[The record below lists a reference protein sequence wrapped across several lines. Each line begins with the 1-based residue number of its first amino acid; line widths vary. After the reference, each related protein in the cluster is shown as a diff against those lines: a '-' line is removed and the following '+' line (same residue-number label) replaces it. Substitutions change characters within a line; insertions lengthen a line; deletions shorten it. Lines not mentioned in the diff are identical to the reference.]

1 MSAELELLP
10 LETLSEAAE
19 CLKVI
24 AHPVRLRMV
33 EILMQG
39 EFPVHELARMCD
51 LPPHQACE
59 HLRLMRGQRLLASE
73 RRGRAVYYRIE
84 SQRLPALIGCLRET
98 CHARNG
104 KGDAAPAPYSRKAG
118 SAGMRPGRRS

>member
-1 MSAELELLP
+1 MAREETHMPAGLELLP
-10 LETLSEAAE
+10 LEVLSEAAE

-39 EFPVHELARMCD
+39 EFPVHELARMCE

-59 HLRLMRGQRLLASE
+59 HLRLMRAQRLLASE

-84 SQRLPALIGCLRET
+84 SQRLPALMGCLRKT
-98 CHARNG
+98 CGICDAE
-104 KGDAAPAPYSRKAG
+104 GDD
-118 SAGMRPGRRS
+118 

>member
-1 MSAELELLP
+1 MSTHMELLP
-10 LETLSEAAE
+10 LEALSEAAE

-24 AHPVRLRMV
+24 AHPARLRMV

-39 EFPVHELARMCD
+39 EFPVHELARMCQ

-59 HLRLMRGQRLLASE
+59 HLRLMRAQRLLASQ

-84 SQRLPALIGCLRET
+84 SQRLPALIGCLRKT
-98 CHARNG
+98 CTAHDEQATSDPLG
-104 KGDAAPAPYSRKAG
+104 KGKA
-118 SAGMRPGRRS
+118 SPG

>member
-1 MSAELELLP
+1 MPAELELLP
-10 LETLSEAAE
+10 LEALSEAAE

-39 EFPVHELARMCD
+39 EFPVHELARMCE

-59 HLRLMRGQRLLASE
+59 HLRLMRAQRLLTSE

-84 SQRLPALIGCLRET
+84 SQRLPALIGCLRKT
-98 CHARNG
+98 CSGHDAE
-104 KGDAAPAPYSRKAG
+104 GDD
-118 SAGMRPGRRS
+118 